1 MSAREKKYKR
11 ILLKLSGEELMGE
24 ENFGIDPRV
33 LDKMALEIG
42 QLVGIGVQVGLV
54 IGGGNLFRGAA
65 LNAAGL
71 DRVTGDHMG
80 MLATVMNAL
89 AMRDALERNNISSS
103 VMSSIPMSGIVEH
116 YDRRRAIRK
125 LLNGEV
131 VIFAAGT
138 GNPFFTTDSAACL
151 RGIEVEADIVLK
163 ATKVD
168 GVYTAD
174 PMRDPTATRYENL
187 TYDEVLDKKLGVMD
201 LTAICLCREHDMP
214 VRVFK
219 MAKSGALLSILRGED
234 EGTLIEE
241 RVPSDG

>member
-1 MSAREKKYKR
+1 MSSPRDKKYKR
-11 ILLKLSGEELMGE
+11 ILLKLSGEELMGTE
-24 ENFGIDPRV
+24 GFGIDPKV

-54 IGGGNLFRGAA
+54 IGGGNLFRGSA
-65 LNAAGL
+65 LSAAGL

-89 AMRDALERNNISSS
+89 AMRDALERSNISCR
-103 VMSSIPMSGIVEH
+103 VMSAIPMSGVVV
-116 YDRRRAIRK
+116 RF
-125 LLNGEV
+125 LGMGEV

-151 RGIEVEADIVLK
+151 RGIEVDADIVLK

-174 PMRDPTATRYENL
+174 PKKDPTATKYDRL
-187 TYDEVLDKKLGVMD
+187 SYDEVLDKKLGVMD

-214 VRVFK
+214 VRVFRMNK
-219 MAKSGALLSILRGED
+219 TGALLNIVVGSN

-241 RVPSDG
+241 EKS